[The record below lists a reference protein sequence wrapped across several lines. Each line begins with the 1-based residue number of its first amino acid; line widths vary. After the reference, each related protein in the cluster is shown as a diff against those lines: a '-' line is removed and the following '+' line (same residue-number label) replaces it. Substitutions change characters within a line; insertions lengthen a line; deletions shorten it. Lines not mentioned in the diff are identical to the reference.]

1 MRRVLAA
8 SRPPSPLLSFL
19 STTTLITF
27 PLSSLYH
34 LGGVPSAQACDTVE
48 ADTVTHRMR
57 PEHRA
62 GAVNM
67 ELRRRRRR
75 RQVYSKLTCSELR
88 GGLPARPRY
97 PGVGDGRG
105 GGMKQSERR
114 RRREEE
120 RGGPGGGG
128 GGGGPGRGGE
138 KIIQSGRS
146 ERGGPRA
153 RPSDRARRKCY

>member
-1 MRRVLAA
+1 
-8 SRPPSPLLSFL
+8 
-19 STTTLITF
+19 
-27 PLSSLYH
+27 
-34 LGGVPSAQACDTVE
+34 
-48 ADTVTHRMR
+48 
-57 PEHRA
+57 
-62 GAVNM
+62 M

-128 GGGGPGRGGE
+128 E
-138 KIIQSGRS
+138 KFIQSGLS
-146 ERGGPRA
+146 ERGEPRA
-153 RPSDRARRKCY
+153 RPSDRARRKGY